1 MKPIIKYIL
10 FFFMLFFVCC
20 NSEELLQEQEVST
33 AIRFTSQYIDISTKT
48 PGAISGNILP
58 ENSEISLFSL
68 NHPIDIA
75 PNHWEPELFNNTLG
89 IADQKGD
96 ILYDNT
102 YYFPTGEQIDFFALY
117 PSISEIGS
125 TYLNKKTIDV
135 QLPADAADQYDL
147 MYASLLDQS
156 KKSSTLVFQFSHLLT
171 QVTFHI
177 IQGENTIIDLPLTKI
192 EIIAPQRA
200 QLNLW
205 KGHLNIY
212 SDELTTYT
220 LSTNTP
226 IENETRIPGQF
237 LLFPE
242 KATEFILTFGN
253 DDSHI
258 YHITPSEEPYYWDP
272 GKNYQYNIVINKDI
286 TDATLPPADVPST
299 PEENPSVTPPVE
311 ETTPPADST
320 PTEDPGTTDAP
331 SQPDYTPDNTPS
343 DNGTS
348 SPAGDATP
356 DTGAST
362 EPGDSSTGTSPV
374 PSDDPADPS
383 TPDTGTGEETLP
395 NENTDSAGTDGTTET
410 SPSDTPESTDNQIE
424 TKAGGTGY
432 KANAHKPVIIRLLLN

>member
-1 MKPIIKYIL
+1 MRLSSFYIISL
-10 FFFMLFFVCC
+10 FLFLCSC
-20 NSEELLQEQEVST
+20 NNEEWLQGEDMQRP
-33 AIRFTSQYIDISTKT
+33 IRFTSHYLQLDTKVPGIITENTWPEGSTVS
-48 PGAISGNILP
+48 I
-58 ENSEISLFSL
+58 FSL
-68 NHPIDIA
+68 QHPF
-75 PNHWEPELFNNTLG
+75 NEPIGYWSPTLFNNTLG
-89 IADQKGD
+89 KMDSQGN

-102 YYFPTGEQIDFFALY
+102 YYFPDGEQIDFFALY

-125 TYLNKKTIDV
+125 TYSNKKTIDV

-156 KKSSTLVFQFSHLLT
+156 KKSSTLIFQFNHLLT

-299 PEENPSVTPPVE
+299 PEDNPSVTPPVE

-320 PTEDPGTTDAP
+320 PTEDPGTTDTP

-356 DTGAST
+356 DTGTST

-410 SPSDTPESTDNQIE
+410 FPSDTPDSTDNQIE
-424 TKAGGTGY
+424 TKSGGTGY
-432 KANAHKPVIIRLLLN
+432 KASAHKPVIIRLLLN